1 VSEGRI
7 RVYGRRLSNR
17 EIADLLPLS
26 AERQRERD
34 MLVEEQNLLKQCLSA
49 MPVGYIPTHTAE
61 NLPEMICDLAKALAE
76 ETTEREN
83 LECELDAMTG
93 QRDRLAEELRTLIE
107 ERNEVCNQ
115 RDAAFERYNEAVE
128 LYNAAVIGAKLIDK
142 DLKKAKRD
150 LKKAES
156 ERDKLEKGLKDLIN
170 YANSFKPFF
179 NRYQK
184 RQTADTKGD
193 DHE

>member
-1 VSEGRI
+1 MKEKYIPGEGC
-7 RVYGRRLSNR
+7 
-17 EIADLLPLS
+17 
-26 AERQRERD
+26 
-34 MLVEEQNLLKQCLSA
+34 QCLA
-49 MPVGYIPTHTAE
+49 HNEYECG
-61 NLPEMICDLAKALAE
+61 CDADW
-76 ETTEREN
+76 TPREVY
-83 LECELDAMTG
+83 ELRE

-128 LYNAAVIGAKLIDK
+128 LCNAAVIGAKLIDK